1 MSHERPPDRRSY
13 GKLLDLAFVPQ
24 CVFEKSI
31 HAVARRPS
39 GHRQKF
45 VFDHQSGCLV
55 LYRNL
60 FLITCE
66 SMISPTKL
74 PGRSF
79 LAMKRS
85 SKRRKKEKL
94 FDWPIDSFGL
104 KNRYLE
110 NQGWGDLDL
119 SKDRGE
125 MAPLVWLVAG
135 NHRSWCMK
143 SYAF

>member
-55 LYRNL
+55 QKFVPDYLWVHD
-60 FLITCE
+60 IPHKTA
-66 SMISPTKL
+66 M
-74 PGRSF
+74 GRSF
-79 LAMKRS
+79 LECHEKI
-85 SKRRKKEKL
+85 KQKKEKRKTVWL
-94 FDWPIDSFGL
+94 ANRLIWI